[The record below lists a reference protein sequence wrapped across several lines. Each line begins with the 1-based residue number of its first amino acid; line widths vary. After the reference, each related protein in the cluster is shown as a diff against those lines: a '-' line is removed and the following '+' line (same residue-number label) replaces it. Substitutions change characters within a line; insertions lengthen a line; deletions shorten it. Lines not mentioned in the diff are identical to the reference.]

1 MHTLFLP
8 RQKAVPTDEILYL
21 ESESNYTYIHRA
33 KTQQKTLV
41 ALSLCRLQDAL
52 CTKQFV
58 RVNRANLI
66 NVRFIDHYEVRRNTL
81 ALTLSNGKSFVTSRR
96 RKDTVLN
103 TLTNR

>member
-41 ALSLCRLQDAL
+41 ALSLCRLEDSL
-52 CTKQFV
+52 CGQQFV

-66 NVRFIDHYEVRRNTL
+66 NIKFIDHYEVRQNTV
-81 ALTLSNGKSFVTSRR
+81 ALTLSNGKSFITSRR
-96 RKDTVLN
+96 RKDTVLHS
-103 TLTNR
+103 LTNR